1 MELLAPA
8 GNWDAFLAAMKNGAD
23 AVYLGGKSYSAR
35 QSADNF
41 DLEHLEEAVNYAHLR
56 NRKVYVTVNTLIDNG
71 EFSGA
76 LDYLYELQQRQ
87 VDAVIVQDIG
97 LATAS
102 RQVLPG
108 LRLHASTQMTV
119 HNADGVAFCREQGIK
134 RVVLARELSRT
145 DIKLI
150 HEQVEDAEL
159 EVFVHGA
166 LCYSYSGQCL
176 FSSMVGGRSGNRGR
190 CAQPCRLAYELVN
203 HSGQRKIDP
212 AAQGKHLLSP
222 ADLCLIDYLPELRE
236 SGVNSLKIEGRMK
249 RAEYVAVVCRA
260 YREALDLL
268 EDNARRPAPE
278 LKEKLLKI
286 FNRRFSTG
294 YFLDSKNDFLS
305 TRRPNNRGV
314 FTGRIVEQSPDL
326 LTTIKLSDRVQQ
338 GDGLVVWVGRAKNP
352 VVILNDFYIG
362 NQQVNTAKANELITV
377 PLDERVYPGDRVFKT
392 HDEQLLAEAQQSIQ
406 EEEAHKLV
414 VDAQVSMQLGQPL
427 HLVLQDDQGNRS
439 EAQTENVAQEARK
452 YALTEEV
459 LRDKLGR
466 LGNTHFVLRDLTING
481 ADNLMIPF
489 SDLNEVRRQAIDELI
504 TRRLQSHRQPV
515 VTAREYSKAKQQV
528 LAQAAGSKNTTAP
541 LLTVA
546 VNSVEQARL
555 ALDQGADR
563 VLLGLEG
570 IGTRKR
576 PSKIQLQELL
586 SWNNRTV
593 CSVIPVLPRI
603 HLPGEMHSYR
613 DIIDQGFTSL
623 MVGNWGDLYWG
634 LQQGAEIMADYSLNV
649 FNMQSLQF
657 LLNLGLGTVCLSPEL
672 NFNQLHSFRDFAKVE
687 ILIHGELMLMESQ
700 HCMLGSTLGAT
711 AGKCA
716 VCSQDKYCL
725 QDEKGYQFPVAT
737 DADCRFYVFNSRTM
751 CIIED
756 LERVINQGPQSI
768 RIEARLYNDAELSK
782 TVKIYRQAVDGL
794 LAGKELDLSACKA
807 KLAEQGR
814 SFTKA
819 HYYRG
824 VL

>member
-8 GNWDAFLAAMKNGAD
+8 GNWDSFLAAMKNGAD

-41 DLEHLEEAVNYAHLR
+41 DLEQIEAAVEYAHLR
-56 NRKVYVTVNTLIDNG
+56 NKKVYVTVNTLIDNG
-71 EFSGA
+71 EFADA

-87 VDAVIVQDIG
+87 VDAIIVQDIG
-97 LATAS
+97 LVAAS
-102 RQVLPG
+102 RRVLPG

-119 HNADGVAFCREQGIK
+119 HNADGAAFCREHGIK
-134 RVVLARELSRT
+134 RVVLARELSGK
-145 DIKLI
+145 DMKLI
-150 HEQVEDAEL
+150 HEQVEDVEL

-190 CAQPCRLAYELVN
+190 CAQPCRLPYELVN

-212 AAQGKHLLSP
+212 AQEGKHLLSP

-236 SGVNSLKIEGRMK
+236 AGVSSLKIEGRMK

-268 EDNARRPAPE
+268 EDNSRRPAPE

-286 FNRRFSTG
+286 FNRKFSTG
-294 YFLDSKNDFLS
+294 YFLDAKNDFLS

-314 FTGRIVEQSPDL
+314 FTGRIVEQSPEL

-352 VVILNDFYIG
+352 VVMLKDFYIG
-362 NQQVNTAKANELITV
+362 NQQVDAADANELITF
-377 PLDERVYPGDRVFKT
+377 LMDERVYPGDRVFKT
-392 HDEQLLAEAQQSIQ
+392 HDEKLLAEARQSIQ
-406 EEEAHKLV
+406 EEEAHKLM
-414 VDAQVSMQLGQPL
+414 VDAQVRLQSGQPL
-427 HLVLQDDQGNRS
+427 QLVLQDDQGNRS
-439 EAQTENVAQEARK
+439 EAQTENLAQEARK
-452 YALTEEV
+452 YALNEEV

-466 LGNTHFVLRDLTING
+466 MGNTPFVLRELTISG

-489 SDLNEVRRQAIDELI
+489 SDLNEVRRQAIDDLI
-504 TRRLQSHRQPV
+504 ARRLNSQRRPIISI
-515 VTAREYSKAKQQV
+515 REYRKEKQR
-528 LAQAAGSKNTTAP
+528 LLTPPAYAKNTAAP
-541 LLTVA
+541 ALTVA
-546 VNSVEQARL
+546 VNSTEQARL

-576 PSKIQLQELL
+576 PGKKQLQELL
-586 SWNNRTV
+586 LWNNSTV
-593 CSVIPVLPRI
+593 SRVIPVLPRI
-603 HLPGEMHSYR
+603 HLPGEVHSYR
-613 DIIDQGFTSL
+613 DIIDQGYKSL

-634 LQQGAEIMADYSLNV
+634 LQQGATIMADYSLNI
-649 FNMQSLQF
+649 FNAYSLQF
-657 LLNLGLGTVCLSPEL
+657 LLDLGLDSVCVSPEL
-672 NFNQLHSFRDFAKVE
+672 NFAQLNGFRDFAKVE
-687 ILIHGELMLMESQ
+687 MLVHGELMLMESQ

-711 AGKCA
+711 DGKCA
-716 VCSQDKYCL
+716 VCSQDKYYL
-725 QDEKGYQFPVAT
+725 QDEKGYKFPVVT
-737 DADCRFYVFNSRTM
+737 DADCRFYVFNSRTL

-756 LERVINQGPQSI
+756 LERVLNKGPQSI
-768 RIEARLYNDAELSK
+768 RIEARLYNDAELSQ

-794 LAGKELDLSACKA
+794 LAGKELDLSQSKA
-807 KLAEQGR
+807 KLAEMGR